1 MLYLFLVALVFFN
14 GRLTIYLPV
23 QLVQNILHE
32 QYWRFKASQKVN
44 PIMNMGNQHFPFKI
58 NHDFTS
64 INQTRSFDVFSVA
77 TSGSQKHPLRHTG

>member
-1 MLYLFLVALVFFN
+1 MLYLFLAALVFFN

-44 PIMNMGNQHFPFKI
+44 PIMNMGIQHFPF
-58 NHDFTS
+58 
-64 INQTRSFDVFSVA
+64 
-77 TSGSQKHPLRHTG
+77 